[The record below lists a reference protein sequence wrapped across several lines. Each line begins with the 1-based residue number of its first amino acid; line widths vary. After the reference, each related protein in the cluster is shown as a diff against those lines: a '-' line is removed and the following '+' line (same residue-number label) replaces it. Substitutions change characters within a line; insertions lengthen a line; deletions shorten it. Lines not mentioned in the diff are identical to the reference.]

1 MCKLGVINQLQQ
13 SQEKGKAPVGA
24 GPVSTLAFSAC
35 CAGVS
40 CSAFLLCASS
50 LT

>member
-1 MCKLGVINQLQQ
+1 VCKLGVINQLQQ